1 MFLPSLRRFRNN
13 LILASAPGGAHRGA
27 PEVSA
32 GLGFFEAPKQLGKVQ
47 VSSFHVHRGVK
58 LDGKLVSAL
67 NN

>member
-1 MFLPSLRRFRNN
+1 M
-13 LILASAPGGAHRGA
+13 ASSPGGAHRGV

-58 LDGKLVSAL
+58 LDGKFVSVL
-67 NN
+67 NS